1 MLKLLVRLGK
11 LPTKQE
17 VSDLGILLEKW
28 LLLEKQ
34 VEAMARRKRFAWFY
48 LMLWLQLFLGQ
59 EDMATV
65 TLTHPHYLLV
75 GLLQCTL
82 HGVVFKDYLETV
94 AGPENGK
101 LYIY

>member
-1 MLKLLVRLGK
+1 MGK
-11 LPTKQE
+11 LPKKQE
-17 VSDLGILLEKW
+17 VPNLGILLEKW

-34 VEAMARRKRFAWFY
+34 VEAMSRRRRFAWLY

-82 HGVVFKDYLETV
+82 HGVVFKDYLETMT
-94 AGPENGK
+94 GPEYDN
-101 LYIY
+101 LYIYWL